1 MRRSRENFSFAPWG
15 HCHVGR
21 KPAAEVYGSSGG
33 VPGLLTIAR
42 SCQSSRSQP
51 GERHSWGEPSCLSP
65 QAPCSKTGEETGLTR
80 RVWVGRAPGCLQQE
94 QPPAMPHEEG
104 ACCGQAGP
112 GHFKP
117 SAALQYVNLGGG
129 RGSQGKPGACRPC
142 GETWRGGPAIS
153 RIISRATAGSSR

>member
-1 MRRSRENFSFAPWG
+1 M
-15 HCHVGR
+15 GR

-51 GERHSWGEPSCLSP
+51 GEWRSWGEPYCLSP
-65 QAPCSKTGEETGLTR
+65 QAPRSKAGEETGLTR

-104 ACCGQAGP
+104 AAVARQD
-112 GHFKP
+112 
-117 SAALQYVNLGGG
+117 
-129 RGSQGKPGACRPC
+129 QG
-142 GETWRGGPAIS
+142 T
-153 RIISRATAGSSR
+153 SSRLLPCST